1 MKALIIINRLFM
13 VQCFFPFIHSS
24 LTTPHSPAN
33 IFGTGVHHVGPEGP
47 AVAGVGVEDAERV
60 QEALLKQLTEALPLL
75 VRVARRLVPV
85 AGRVL

>member
-1 MKALIIINRLFM
+1 M
-13 VQCFFPFIHSS
+13 VATHDLLLDNAVTQVLLES
-24 LTTPHSPAN
+24 LGDHEVIQPPAD

-60 QEALLKQLTEALPLL
+60 QEALLKQFTEALPLL